1 MALQN
6 PPNLYSGGQGV
17 FDSRPVLMFQA
28 NLMAK
33 KKAKEDALEAYYG
46 KSLQDVTPAGMRNKD
61 IVGGWSQ
68 QLEEFKNFGM
78 NPENKKYLL
87 NPSLDGHKTV
97 TEFNRRH
104 TKLLS
109 DAELSKQALKQ
120 EVDIY
125 DLKKSGKLDPD
136 NDDIVLFDRIGKS
149 IYDETRNDEFGNAP
163 DMSNMSYFVPE
174 FDNARQAKA
183 DKLIFGN
190 IKGGK
195 TYDEKNAINDNKTGQ
210 VIMPYVETY
219 STENIEQIGNNA
231 ERAVSSD
238 KSMRKAYNDLLHND
252 PELVAKATG
261 FLQGV
266 EGKNAVVDTPAKLA
280 KADYMMKAA
289 SYAKRGEEV
298 KTDWKYQMEK
308 RYDNQVNFEDN
319 HKFPHQVA
327 LANIYSKIRRADS
340 EYKQNEAYSNLENY
354 RLNQIKNGSKLP
366 SMFGNLGIDTDNTIK
381 LNVSPTDLENFD
393 VETPVVDEDG
403 KPKTDKNGKPLFTKS
418 KAKDIFYNMKTEEY
432 TPVVDGYM
440 GNKFKKDGWLV
451 SYVNGAANT
460 TPKINMLSG
469 GGVKSGG
476 TKEGKKSSAS
486 SSKSDRP
493 NLPKK
498 WDQFKRK

>member
-109 DAELSKQALKQ
+109 DAERSKQELKDENMLNEQ
-120 EVDIY
+120 RV
-125 DLKKSGKLDPD
+125 SGKWNPD
-136 NDDIVLFDRIGKS
+136 DDDMVLIDRKGKS
-149 IYDETRNDEFGNAP
+149 IYDPSRYDELGRDVDLTNISFNT
-163 DMSNMSYFVPE
+163 PE
-174 FDNARQAKA
+174 FDTVRQAKA

-195 TYDEKNAINDNKTGQ
+195 TYDEKNAIKDKATGRIF
-210 VIMPYVETY
+210 VPFVESY
-219 STENIEQIGNNA
+219 STESIDRIGDNA
-231 ERAVSSD
+231 ERAVASD

-252 PELVAKATG
+252 PDLVEKATG

-266 EGKNAVVDTPAKLA
+266 EGKNAVIDTPAKLA

-289 SYAKRGEEV
+289 SYAKRGEEM
-298 KTDWKYQMEK
+298 KTDWIQQVDKKYG
-308 RYDNQVNFEDN
+308 NQVAFEGIRQKNRIELLSQGLSLREAFKDADEAETSADLDQLFKNKIEKSNPSNAFNNQDGAVVDLPMSPVELKVFKKTIPVYKSDGTIKKDNSGKDVTEIVEPEAVAYDKKSGNFRLVGKGYGEIITLPEMKTSYLN
-319 HKFPHQVA
+319 
-327 LANIYSKIRRADS
+327 NIYSSKSKQSQLPQSS
-340 EYKQNEAYSNLENY
+340 EP
-354 RLNQIKNGSKLP
+354 IKTKSSSSGSK
-366 SMFGNLGIDTDNTIK
+366 SMKVTI
-381 LNVSPTDLENFD
+381 
-393 VETPVVDEDG
+393 
-403 KPKTDKNGKPLFTKS
+403 
-418 KAKDIFYNMKTEEY
+418 
-432 TPVVDGYM
+432 
-440 GNKFKKDGWLV
+440 
-451 SYVNGAANT
+451 
-460 TPKINMLSG
+460 
-469 GGVKSGG
+469 
-476 TKEGKKSSAS
+476 
-486 SSKSDRP
+486 RP

>member
-493 NLPKK
+493 NLPKSK
-498 WDQFKRK
+498 TKISW